1 MERIRVIIIED
12 EFVIAEDIQS
22 HLQLSGYDVLA
33 IFDRAEKALP
43 AILQNPPDILLV
55 DIQLAGS
62 MDGISLVQEV
72 QSKLPLP
79 IIYITANSDAA
90 TYGRARNTRP
100 HAFLIKPFSPANL
113 VAAIDLALDH
123 FSNQTSPETIERP
136 VVKEYNTQPF
146 EVNGCLFIR
155 TNGKYKKVCCSDML
169 FIEAAG
175 SYVHVQT
182 RQERFTLAQ
191 NLSHFQRKTSL
202 PNLMRIHR
210 SYVVNMNQIDS
221 FEDSFVYINNHKLPL
236 SENFKEEFMT
246 KVRCL

>member
-1 MERIRVIIIED
+1 MEKIKVLIIED
-12 EFVIAEDIQS
+12 EFVIAEDIQT
-22 HLQLSGYDVLA
+22 HLELSGYEVLTV
-33 IFDRAEKALP
+33 FDSAEKALP
-43 AILQNPPDILLV
+43 TILQNVPDILLV
-55 DIQLAGS
+55 DIQLAGT

-72 QSKLPLP
+72 QSKLSLP
-79 IIYITANSDAA
+79 IIYITANSDVV
-90 TYGRARNTRP
+90 TYERAKNTRP
-100 HAFLIKPFSPANL
+100 HAFLVKPFSPANL
-113 VAAIDLALDH
+113 LSAVDLALHH
-123 FSNQTSPETIERP
+123 FSTQTSAETIERP
-136 VVKEYNTQPF
+136 VAKEYATQPF

-155 TNGKYKKVCCSDML
+155 TNGRYKKVCCSDML

-236 SENFKEEFMT
+236 SENFRDEFMS
-246 KVRCL
+246 KVRYL